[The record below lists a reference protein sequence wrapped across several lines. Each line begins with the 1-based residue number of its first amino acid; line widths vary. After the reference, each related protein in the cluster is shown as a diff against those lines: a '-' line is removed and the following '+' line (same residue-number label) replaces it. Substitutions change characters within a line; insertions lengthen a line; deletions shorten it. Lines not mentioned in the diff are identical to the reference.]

1 MRSVLRTLSLCLVGG
16 LLGGVGFFGATA
28 VASHQFS
35 DVATGNAFH
44 DDIDWLTAN
53 GIASGYPDGTFRP
66 ANPINRQQASRWFR
80 NFNDQI
86 QIAIDNVDPPAGT
99 EFTATVD
106 CPAGMRAVSGSG
118 AVGPD
123 ADLALA
129 DSYPSETFQGT
140 VRWESDNDAVINP
153 TTVQAIALCVPGL

>member
-1 MRSVLRTLSLCLVGG
+1 MKHTARTLVLALV
-16 LLGGVGFFGATA
+16 ARP
-28 VASHQFS
+28 
-35 DVATGNAFH
+35 
-44 DDIDWLTAN
+44 
-53 GIASGYPDGTFRP
+53 PDGTFHP
-66 ANPINRQQASRWFR
+66 TAPVNRQQASRWFR
-80 NFNDQI
+80 NYNDQI

-129 DSYPSETFQGT
+129 DSYPSETFQWT
-140 VRWESDNDAVINP
+140 VRVALIPCETRDLSAAI
-153 TTVQAIALCVPGL
+153 TTSS